1 MKGGARRSEVA
12 PEEEEKKNPKN
23 PRLVPPIY
31 LACYRSIVLVF
42 LSCNRYATI
51 IKFY

>member
-23 PRLVPPIY
+23 PHLVPPYLSSEIY
-31 LACYRSIVLVF
+31 RISFFKL
-42 LSCNRYATI
+42 
-51 IKFY
+51 